1 MPEKSNVL
9 EISVQVERKQP
20 DLPRY
25 AVIPSAKLKAWGL
38 TETTT
43 IDMTIN
49 GVAVER
55 RTIKRWD
62 ENRWFLSVT
71 EKDCRLL
78 GIDTGSRVTLTLKVA
93 SVEPPSEL
101 RTLIKDNRAAAAVW
115 N

>member
-1 MPEKSNVL
+1 MSKESKSKAL

-25 AVIPSAKLKAWGL
+25 AVIPSATLKPWRLSG
-38 TETTT
+38 TTT

-49 GVAVER
+49 GVPVER

-78 GIDTGSRVTLTLKVA
+78 DIETGSRVTLTLRVA
-93 SVEPPSEL
+93 SVELPPEL
-101 RTLIKDNRAAAAVW
+101 TTLIKDNRA
-115 N
+115 